1 MSGIT
6 TFCFAASYT
15 VALLLELTRLWFRS
29 GIRSAVL
36 LAFAAA
42 GMIAH
47 TLYLGHSAYQSL
59 LVHDAPLSSA
69 QAYYYCGAWLV
80 AALYLY
86 TLLGL
91 PKVPSGLFLLPLV
104 LLLIA
109 AGWLASDVPFPP
121 DEAGK
126 VWGMVHG
133 IFYLLGYIAVGIG
146 FVVGLMYLIQAH
158 RLKKK
163 LPPPTR
169 FRLPAL
175 ESLERANHRATIWAA
190 ILVSIGFLTSVIF
203 NLVRVHEIPWTDPVI
218 WRSTAILV
226 WLIAAAIFSTW
237 YMPAQRGRKV
247 AYLTIGSFAFLVV
260 SLAVG
265 FLIPTVHKTETAMRD
280 LGLGMRDWRRENSML
295 PGGEPLG
302 FDVAACIS
310 RDPFSIYL
318 SPNPQFP
325 TPNPTSASEVQS

>member
-29 GIRSAVL
+29 GIRGVVL

-47 TLYLGHSAYQSL
+47 TLYLGHSAYQSTL
-59 LVHDAPLSSA
+59 IHDAPLSSA

-80 AALYLY
+80 AVLYLY
-86 TLLGL
+86 ALLSM

-109 AGWLASDVPFPP
+109 AGWMASDKPFPP

-163 LPPPTR
+163 LPPTR

-247 AYLTIGSFAFLVV
+247 AYLTIGSFVFLVA
-260 SLAVG
+260 SLAIG
-265 FLIPTVHKTETAMRD
+265 FLIPTVHKTDSAKRD
-280 LGLGMRDWRRENSML
+280 SGFGIRDWRKEL
-295 PGGEPLG
+295 
-302 FDVAACIS
+302 
-310 RDPFSIYL
+310 SIVNYQL
-318 SPNPQFP
+318 SIIPNPQSP
-325 TPNPTSASEVQS
+325 TPNPTSASEVQQ